1 MGQPDTTVRFQVC
14 VYGRLRPGAPLGTV
28 DATQGFADR
37 LSAERFA
44 LAISHRIPEG
54 HDANGPLAW
63 VLVYA
68 MPDPTQR
75 AVLAGELGFSYLCY
89 DHAGVTVKRHEIAAG
104 FYGHC
109 PDNGL
114 CVFAANP
121 RTVGR
126 RTKVDVALYLADGV
140 LLVRGSAST
149 LGGADLRV
157 SPGIVNVLGKV
168 AHSGSRAQIDY
179 NTVYRAIGRAAER
192 LS

>member
-1 MGQPDTTVRFQVC
+1 MGRPDSTVRFQVC

-28 DATQGFADR
+28 DVTQDFADQ

-44 LAISHRIPEG
+44 RAISHRIPEG
-54 HDANGPLAW
+54 RDEFGPLAW

-68 MPDPTQR
+68 LPDQI
-75 AVLAGELGFSYLCY
+75 GETCGRHCYLSY
-89 DHAGVTVKRHEIAAG
+89 DHGEVQNKRHRIMAG

-109 PDNGL
+109 PDRGL
-114 CVFAANP
+114 CVFAHGP

-140 LLVRGSAST
+140 LLVRGTATT
-149 LGGADLRV
+149 LGGADLQV
-157 SPGIVNVLGKV
+157 STRIASTLATV
-168 AHSGSRAQIDY
+168 ARPGSRADIDY
-179 NTVYRAIGRAAER
+179 DTVYRAIGRAAER